1 MSIPI
6 TIIMTFQFCY
16 EEIVSNIKYI
26 NIILSPEKYIVNRRR
41 TYDIFVNILFYHSFR
56 NSDSIYTIEN
66 GNYRTI
72 DREQQYTCVY
82 VEI

>member
-26 NIILSPEKYIVNRRR
+26 NIILSPYKP
-41 TYDIFVNILFYHSFR
+41 
-56 NSDSIYTIEN
+56 IEN
-66 GNYRTI
+66 QKWFDIKDKRTGLSYI
-72 DREQQYTCVY
+72 C
-82 VEI
+82 

>member
-26 NIILSPEKYIVNRRR
+26 NIILSPEKYIV
-41 TYDIFVNILFYHSFR
+41 ILFYHTFR

-72 DREQQYTCVY
+72 DGEQQYTCVY

>member
-26 NIILSPEKYIVNRRR
+26 NIIPSPDKYIVNRRA
-41 TYDIFVNILFYHSFR
+41 YYIFVIILFYHSFR
-56 NSDSIYTIEN
+56 NSDSIYNIEN
-66 GNYRTI
+66 GYYRTI
-72 DREQQYTCVY
+72 DREQQYTCM
-82 VEI
+82 